1 MTFKKS
7 ILKKDIIIII
17 PAKNEY
23 HNLLKLLKSLK
34 KYKIDQ
40 LIIDDNSSDNTDK
53 IKDFFS
59 RVKIIKNKTSY
70 GYDYSIK
77 KGLRIAKLNYK
88 YAITMDA
95 DFEHDPK
102 YIQNF
107 LNYINKFD
115 LIIGERNRKNRIF
128 EKIFSYLIKKKY
140 QINDLFCGYRAINLK
155 FLDLKNLLN
164 NSDLPSIIFNYHKL
178 NQNTLNI
185 KINSVKRID
194 KSRFGN
200 AIVGNYKILI
210 QFLKIFLFKSS

>member
-1 MTFKKS
+1 MTFKRS
-7 ILKKDIIIII
+7 ILKKDIVIII

-23 HNLLKLLKSLK
+23 YNLIRLLNSLK

-40 LIIDDNSSDNTDK
+40 LIIDDNSTDNTNK
-53 IKDFFS
+53 IKNLFS
-59 RVKIIKNKTSY
+59 KVKVIKNKTSY
-70 GYDYSIK
+70 GYDKSIK

-102 YIQNF
+102 YIPYF
-107 LNYINKFD
+107 LNNLDKFD

-128 EKIFSYLIKKKY
+128 EKIFSFFIKKNY

-155 FLDLKNLLN
+155 YLNLKNLLN
-164 NSDLPSIIFNYHKL
+164 NSDLPSVIFNYHKL
-178 NQNTLNI
+178 NQNTHNI
-185 KINSVKRID
+185 KINSLERID
-194 KSRFGN
+194 ESRFGN
-200 AIVGNYKILI
+200 SIIGNYKILN